1 MAAMLEFLQ
10 WSLELVGSI
19 SFQMSSIGVT
29 FGFSLITNT
38 LCLNKFRD
46 FRSLSKHLLYFKL
59 LAVYNSSISNVEFF
73 CVLVLPNSLF
83 SDDNFITCFAGFS
96 TTKGGL
102 IRSILN
108 PKPVGFKFFR
118 DSMRFIGILAILGK
132 QRSKIQM
139 TYVEEVQNGL
149 FIYSFSF

>member
-1 MAAMLEFLQ
+1 
-10 WSLELVGSI
+10 
-19 SFQMSSIGVT
+19 MSSIGVT

-46 FRSLSKHLLYFKL
+46 FGSLSKHLLYFKL
-59 LAVYNSSISNVEFF
+59 LAVFNSSISNVEFF
-73 CVLVLPNSLF
+73 RVLVLPNSLF
-83 SDDNFITCFAGFS
+83 IDDNFITCFAGFS

-132 QRSKIQM
+132 
-139 TYVEEVQNGL
+139 
-149 FIYSFSF
+149 